1 MPIVD
6 RLAIRAQLAFL
17 AASGQIINEVYVLGT
32 QIPGEPLLTAVT
44 VKKVSG
50 NFVVFNQA
58 GSGGLGDVIIVIDK
72 IVGLDT
78 LL

>member
-6 RLAIRAQLAFL
+6 RLALRAQLAFL
-17 AASGQIINEVYVLGT
+17 AASGQVINEVYVLAT
-32 QIPGEPLLTAVT
+32 QIPGEPLLTGVT

-58 GSGGLGDVIIVIDK
+58 GSGGIGEITILIDK
-72 IVGLDT
+72 IIGLDT